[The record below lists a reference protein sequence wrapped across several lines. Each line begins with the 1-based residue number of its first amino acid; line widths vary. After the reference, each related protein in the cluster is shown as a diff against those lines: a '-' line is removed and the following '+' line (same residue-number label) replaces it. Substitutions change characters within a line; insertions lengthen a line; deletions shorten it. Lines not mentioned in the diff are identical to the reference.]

1 MTVQPIQLEG
11 KEYVIVPRDEFDRL
25 TLLSNSTELP
35 ALPEADANGNYPA
48 VEYARV
54 SLARKIIRDRVSLGL
69 LQKDLAGLAGM
80 RVETLSRI
88 ESGKVTPTAASI
100 ERIDSALKAA
110 KKKMRAKQRR
120 PSATPFGLTRT
131 TS

>member
-1 MTVQPIQLEG
+1 SPTRVGQARSQTTSQLGGRTHGRFYEDWSKMTVQPIQLEG
-11 KEYVIVPRDEFDRL
+11 KEYVLVPRDEFDRL
-25 TLLSNSTELP
+25 TLLSNSAELP

-69 LQKDLAGLAGM
+69 LRKDLAGLAGM

-88 ESGKVTPTAASI
+88 ESGRFTP
-100 ERIDSALKAA
+100 
-110 KKKMRAKQRR
+110 
-120 PSATPFGLTRT
+120 
-131 TS
+131 